1 MSNNSKYT
9 DSIKEPTQKDKTRV
23 GFSFTST
30 PSLTDSLRRLSI
42 SNYFGSSTKKK
53 EINGNENLISKNEQE
68 NNSIED
74 IIIVRSSNSSPLGQ
88 YNNSNNIHNSLKT
101 NSQQSPSPL
110 PPHLL
115 AKSNSKLPPTPDSE
129 RQNTNTSAT
138 PSRLRLRE
146 TPTRQNSQMR
156 SPVMKTE
163 IENSHYETSSH
174 DLDED
179 TKQTLSMLLSLGDDE
194 EEEDDDDDDDEGEG
208 QGQQEIQVLADDVK
222 QIDDEVNTVKEKNL
236 KSFNDKSNRNLLKE
250 LENEEEDIDIIN
262 INKEDQSS
270 IRNVSG
276 DEDENH
282 SDDDDDED
290 DMVDAKSRHSDYD
303 PRASIKSKQSYDQV
317 RDRSNSYRNGKMVNK
332 KVSQYL
338 QKFGSRYDDKTED
351 NINDDDSDI
360 VYHVDDLNIDDEVE
374 AANKINEIKSLLS
387 NRNAKYNSVLDD
399 ITRFEEDNHQILN
412 KLLQIDRDL
421 DTFKISFNEV
431 LQDTPSSEI
440 SIDSR
445 SNHQEF
451 LSQQYQQQTS
461 IIDTGANH
469 YDLVDIS
476 DTSEIEVDLR
486 YLIGNKLK
494 KLNNSAPSNSTELN
508 DIDQTVMSNLGKFI
522 ESTFQLL
529 NNTDNLDGTSDNKN
543 EDSKLMKLN
552 NELKIKSNILIQ
564 SVSDLTYSLT

>member
-30 PSLTDSLRRLSI
+30 PSLTDSLKRLSI

-53 EINGNENLISKNEQE
+53 EINGNENLIFKNDQD

-88 YNNSNNIHNSLKT
+88 YNNSNNIQNSLK
-101 NSQQSPSPL
+101 NHSKQSPSPL

-138 PSRLRLRE
+138 PNRLRLRE

-163 IENSHYETSSH
+163 IDNSHYETSSH

-194 EEEDDDDDDDEGEG
+194 EEDDDESEG
-208 QGQQEIQVLADDVK
+208 QGQQQTQVLANDVN
-222 QIDDEVNTVKEKNL
+222 QIDDKVNTVKEKNL
-236 KSFNDKSNRNLLKE
+236 KSLSDKSNRNLLKE

-270 IRNVSG
+270 IRNVSEDE

-303 PRASIKSKQSYDQV
+303 PRASIKSKQSYDQA

-332 KVSQYL
+332 KVSQDL

-445 SNHQEF
+445 LDHQEF
-451 LSQQYQQQTS
+451 LSQQYQQKTS
-461 IIDTGANH
+461 ISNPGANH

-494 KLNNSAPSNSTELN
+494 NLNNSAPSNSSELN
-508 DIDQTVMSNLGKFI
+508 DIDQTVMSNLSKFI

-529 NNTDNLDGTSDNKN
+529 NNTDNLDGASDNKS